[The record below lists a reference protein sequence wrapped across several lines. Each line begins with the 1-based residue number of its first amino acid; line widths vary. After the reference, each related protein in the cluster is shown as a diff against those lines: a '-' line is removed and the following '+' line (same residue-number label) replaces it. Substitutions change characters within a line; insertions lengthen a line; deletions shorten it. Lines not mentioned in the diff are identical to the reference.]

1 MSNYFSDVANGY
13 TDEKNHFACV
23 LDEKLLPSIL
33 LGTEKEILDCI
44 KECVELGINLKNS
57 LALVAYLYERD
68 ELSKQVIE
76 ALLAAG
82 VDPDNHYYNR
92 IAVHM
97 LYDLGFLDEFIDLL
111 CKYNA
116 NLNIIDDNG
125 STLIKAAASRSDIKT
140 LKMLINKG
148 ASVLIQDNYGAT
160 ALSSLNQQIAD
171 EIEYDENY
179 IITDTQKEI
188 IELLDKT
195 ARKEMDTL
203 GLLTEEQSAIQNWRC
218 EYFGED
224 LPFISKN

>member
-1 MSNYFSDVANGY
+1 MTKYPTNLSYRY
-13 TDEKNHFACV
+13 TDLNNQFATAIDKTLLPCV
-23 LDEKLLPSIL
+23 LH
-33 LGTEKEILDCI
+33 GTEHEILNCI
-44 KECVELGINLKNS
+44 KQCIDDRVNLKNS
-57 LALVAYLYERD
+57 LALVAYLHERKA
-68 ELSKQVIE
+68 LSKQVIE
-76 ALLAAG
+76 VLLAAG
-82 VDPDNHYYNR
+82 VGPDNHCYNK
-92 IAVHM
+92 IAIHI

-125 STLIKAAASRSDIKT
+125 STLIKTAASRSDIKT
-140 LKMLINKG
+140 LKMLIKKG